1 MGSKEGGSPVGT
13 ARHPV
18 RAGTGQAGPLLSPL
32 PLRLQ
37 EAGDGEGWQA
47 ARVAR
52 SAAMAAWFVRV
63 GVQGRR
69 RAGNGMGR
77 RNTGRVSTSIPCGL
91 LALLYCSLGS

>member
-1 MGSKEGGSPVGT
+1 MGSEEGGSPVGT

-47 ARVAR
+47 ARWHAAQQWQLGLCESVCKGEGGLAMGWDVGTLGVFLPASHAVCWPFSVA
-52 SAAMAAWFVRV
+52 V
-63 GVQGRR
+63 
-69 RAGNGMGR
+69 
-77 RNTGRVSTSIPCGL
+77 
-91 LALLYCSLGS
+91 